1 MVLRAPAHW
10 LPLALVV
17 PAVLAAQQPAAAP
30 SEAPDT
36 APHKPARLFRSK
48 EPVVMW
54 LQADFKT
61 VFKDRDT
68 TSTKRYPATLRYLG
82 EKGDTVTF
90 PVELSTRGHYRL
102 KATTCAFPPLKVHF
116 DKEKTKGTLFGGERS
131 LKLSTHCQNNNRYA
145 QDVYLE
151 YAIYGMYNA
160 LTPVSLKARLAS
172 LTWVDPAHP
181 KV

>member
-10 LPLALVV
+10 LPLAPAV
-17 PAVLAAQQPAAAP
+17 PAVLAAQHPAAAA

-68 TSTKRYPATLRYLG
+68 TSTKRYPAPPRYLG
-82 EKGDTVTF
+82 EKGDTVTLA
-90 PVELSTRGHYRL
+90 VQLSTRGHYRL
-102 KATTCAFPPLKVHF
+102 KASTCSFPPPKAHF
-116 DKEKTKGTLFGGERS
+116 DKEKTKGTLFGGEGS
-131 LKLSTHCQNNNRYA
+131 LK
-145 QDVYLE
+145 
-151 YAIYGMYNA
+151 
-160 LTPVSLKARLAS
+160 
-172 LTWVDPAHP
+172 
-181 KV
+181 

>member
-30 SEAPDT
+30 SEAPDP

-90 PVELSTRGHYRL
+90 PVELSPRGHYRL

-116 DKEKTKGTLFGGERS
+116 DKEKTKGTLFGGEGS
-131 LKLSTHCQNNNRYA
+131 LKLSPHCQK
-145 QDVYLE
+145 E
-151 YAIYGMYNA
+151 
-160 LTPVSLKARLAS
+160 
-172 LTWVDPAHP
+172 H
-181 KV
+181 